1 MKSFKL
7 IFRRAGLP
15 VFLALSALQS
25 WAGTWNA
32 FGPKSYVRPTGSPV
46 TVTDTF
52 SILNPNTTYTLHVQN
67 GGLQDDITDYVSSTI
82 ISVNGVEVIAPNDL
96 NQNTA
101 TLDRAVQL
109 QAGSNT
115 IAVQVRGKPGGQLTV
130 TILGTDNDL
139 PTILATVS
147 PVANAAS
154 WNNTSVTVS
163 FLCDDATSGIASCSA
178 PVTVTTEGA
187 NQVVTGTAVDM
198 AGNVAT
204 RSVALNIDETA
215 PAILPVLSPAANSA
229 GWNNTSVTVNFNCS
243 DALSGVASCSPPT
256 TFSSEGA
263 GQSAT
268 GTATDR
274 AGNSASAT
282 ATVNI
287 DLTPPLISASVS
299 PAPGANGII
308 NATSAVVNFTCSDA
322 LSGVLTCPSPI
333 TTTTTGLQTIS
344 STASDKAGN
353 TANASVQFTL
363 QPFPPLIVTASA
375 TPAPNAAG
383 WNNTPVTVTFQC
395 SGGAPPTSCPGPQT
409 VASDGANQ
417 VITGTATD
425 ALGNS
430 AHASVAINLD
440 QTPPSV
446 SITSPADG
454 SVSPSASISVSG
466 LAGDATSGVATVSC
480 NGTAATLS
488 AGSFSCALQIT
499 QGSLGISVTATD
511 TAGNTVSTGITAN
524 LQPPKLTIS
533 SPAPLDLF
541 NTQSITVTGTIDD
554 PLASVTVNDVPATRN
569 GGTFTADGVVLREGS
584 SVVTASAINAGGAVG
599 TASVNVVLDTT
610 PPIVTID
617 SPSNGAFVTSP
628 QLSVTG
634 MVNDVV
640 PGTVNTAQITVM
652 VNGVRAKVA
661 NRSFMADGILLVP
674 GKNIITAVATDRA
687 GNTTQTDSTV
697 TLLDAGTQQRI
708 LMVSGNNQIGPVG
721 SKLPQPLV
729 VQVVNA
735 SGQALPNVQL
745 NFNVTKSDGQLTA
758 FPQQGRQL
766 TVSTDGNGEAS
777 ASFQLGTRVGAGN
790 NQVEI
795 SSPGFAGVVT
805 FSETSTIGA
814 ASQIHDIAG
823 ESQKGIIGQPLP
835 EPYVVVVFD
844 DGGNPVAGVPVVFT
858 VTQGT
863 GSLEGNPVV
872 TKTSDSDGRASVT
885 LMLGQDAGVNN
896 NVVTAS
902 FEGLAGLPASFVAS
916 GVTPGNPAST
926 TVSGIVLD
934 NANAP
939 LVNVTASIE
948 GTNLRALTNSS
959 GRFTIANAPVGSHTL
974 FIDGSTSTENEPYP
988 FLEFP
993 IVTVAGQ
1000 DNQLPSPIFLPE
1012 LDNDNSKV
1020 VGGDEDVTLVMKG
1033 VPGVSFTVF
1042 AHSATFPDGSKVG
1055 RMSVSQVHSDKV
1067 PMPPPNGTAPQLF
1080 WTVQPPRVKFDPPM
1094 RITIPN
1100 TGGLSPGTVT
1110 EVFCYNHNLEEF
1122 ASGGTARVS
1131 EDGSVIVSDP
1141 GSGVIVSGWGAAPPP
1156 APPKSCPQSCD
1167 DRNACTR
1174 DYCGQDGVC
1183 HHDPLDG
1190 GSCDDRDKCTVND
1203 RCQVGVCKGDR
1214 KTIKAVTVKADGQ
1227 DTVTKKIKE
1236 DIAFTVDAQQE
1247 NCGALKYKWDF
1258 GDGQTST
1265 NQNPT
1270 HQYKEPNKYHVTVE
1284 VTCDTSRKCS
1294 NPTGSI
1300 DVNIIGIKI
1309 ELCNDQTKCDITA
1322 APQMQSIHMKF
1333 SIVGMDPD
1341 PTASTTF
1348 QWNANLQFE
1357 TKDCRGSRALGDPP
1371 PLSGSNT
1378 GGEFDA
1384 PVFSQIRGGSLQVK
1398 ATATVNQVNLT
1409 GDTKEQKATKDLK
1422 IRGTN
1427 PARTDIQGRAGSTDL
1442 QMIACQE
1449 SGQRQFAAAAD
1460 TGASVCAVW
1469 NGIGDGG
1476 VGVMQVTPARSA
1488 DDVWNWQ
1495 SNVDGGIA
1503 TFNYASG
1510 AASRYHNNVVGSAD
1524 WRNAVALVNSQRVA
1538 QNLPTLTSVTLP
1550 NYTAE
1555 QQRFD
1560 TMRCFNGVGNAADRS
1575 LVFFG
1580 AGLHEYRVVISGVTT
1595 VNGVRTPNLSLSI
1608 NEQTRTGAASWE
1620 RVPVTDRSGGDPC
1633 YVDHV
1638 LLQSPSCPS
1647 QVRGTCP

>member
-1 MKSFKL
+1 MNFSRLAFRHVWIPSLL
-7 IFRRAGLP
+7 IL
-15 VFLALSALQS
+15 LSVPS
-25 WAGTWNA
+25 WAATWNA

-52 SILNPNTTYTLHVQN
+52 SIRNPSTTYTLHVQN
-67 GGLQDDITDYVSSTI
+67 GGLQDDVNDFVSSTVI
-82 ISVNGVEVIAPNDL
+82 TVNGVVVVAPNDL
-96 NQNTA
+96 NQQTA
-101 TLDRAVQL
+101 ALDKAVQL

-115 IAVQVRGKPGGQLTV
+115 IAVEVRGKPGGQLAISIV
-130 TILGTDNDL
+130 GTDNDL
-139 PTILATVS
+139 PTIQAAIS
-147 PVANAAS
+147 PAPNAAS
-154 WNNTSVTVS
+154 WNNTAATVTFV
-163 FLCDDATSGIASCSA
+163 CGDATSGIASCSA

-187 NQVVTGTAVDM
+187 AQVVTGTAVDL
-198 AGNVAT
+198 AGNVST
-204 RSVALNIDETA
+204 KSVTLNIDETA
-215 PAILPVLSPAANSA
+215 PAISPVSSPPANSA
-229 GWNNTSVTVNFNCS
+229 GWNNSSVTVNFVCS
-243 DALSGVASCSPPT
+243 DALSGVASCSPAASFT
-256 TFSSEGA
+256 SEGA
-263 GQSAT
+263 GQIASA
-268 GTATDR
+268 TATDR
-274 AGNSASAT
+274 AGNTASTT

-287 DLTPPLISASVS
+287 DLTPPVISASVT

-322 LSGVLTCPSPI
+322 LSGILTCPSPV
-333 TTTTTGLQTIS
+333 TVTTTGLQTIS
-344 STASDKAGN
+344 GTAVDKAGK
-353 TANASVQFTL
+353 TADASIQFTL
-363 QPFPPLIVTASA
+363 QPFPPLHVVASA
-375 TPAPNAAG
+375 SPAPNAAG

-395 SGGAPPTSCPGPQT
+395 SGGAPPVVCPGPQT
-409 VASDGANQ
+409 ISSDGAGQ
-417 VITGTATD
+417 IVTGTATD
-425 ALGNS
+425 SVGSTAQ
-430 AHASVAINLD
+430 ASVTINLD
-440 QTPPSV
+440 QAPPLVSV
-446 SITSPADG
+446 TSPADG
-454 SVSPSASISVSG
+454 SLSPSASVLVSG
-466 LAGDATSGVATVSC
+466 AASDSGSGVATVSC
-480 NGTAATLS
+480 NGTAATFS
-488 AGSFSCALQIT
+488 AGSFSCTLLIT

-511 TAGNTVSTGITAN
+511 VAGNTTSTGITAS
-524 LQPPKLTIS
+524 LQPPNLTIT
-533 SPAPLDLF
+533 SPAPLALF

-554 PLASVTVNDVPATRN
+554 PQATVTVNDVHATRN
-569 GGTFTADGVVLREGS
+569 GGTFTAEGVVLREGS
-584 SVVTASAINAGGAVG
+584 SVVTASATNAGGAVG

-617 SPSNGAFVTSP
+617 SPSDGAVVTSP

-640 PGTVNTAQITVM
+640 PGTVNTAQMTVM

-674 GKNIITAVATDRA
+674 GKNVITAVATDRA
-687 GNTTQTDSTV
+687 GNTSQTDNTV

-708 LMVSGNNQIGPVG
+708 LMVSGNNQSGPVRT
-721 SKLPQPLV
+721 KLPQPLV

-735 SGQALPNVQL
+735 TGQAVPNVQL
-745 NFNVTKSDGQLTA
+745 AFNVIKSDGQLTA
-758 FPQQGRQL
+758 FPQQGRQI

-777 ASFQLGTRVGAGN
+777 ASFQLGTRVGNGN
-790 NQVEI
+790 NQVQV
-795 SSPGFAGVVT
+795 SSPGFAGAVT

-814 ASQIHDIAG
+814 ASQVHDIAG
-823 ESQKGIIGQPLP
+823 ESQKGIIGQPLA
-835 EPYVVVVFD
+835 EPFVVVVFD

-858 VTQGT
+858 VNQGS
-863 GSLEGNPVV
+863 GSLEGNPTV

-885 LMLGQDAGVNN
+885 LTLGQDAGVNN

-916 GVTPGNPAST
+916 GVTPGNPATT

-934 NANAP
+934 NANKP

-948 GTNLRALTNSS
+948 GTNLRALTDSN
-959 GRFTIANAPVGSHTL
+959 GRFTIANAPVGSRTL
-974 FIDGSTSTENEPYP
+974 FIDGSTSTEAEPYP

-993 IVTVAGQ
+993 IVTIAGQ
-1000 DNQLPSPIFLPE
+1000 DNHLSGPIFLPE
-1012 LDNDNSKV
+1012 LDSDNSKV
-1020 VGGDEDVTLVMKG
+1020 VGGDQDVTLSMKG
-1033 VPGVSFTVF
+1033 VPGVLFTVF

-1100 TGGLSPGTVT
+1100 TGGLAPGTVT
-1110 EVFCYNHNLEEF
+1110 EVFCYNHDLEEF

-1156 APPKSCPQSCD
+1156 PPPQTCTGNCD
-1167 DRNACTR
+1167 DRNVCTA
-1174 DYCGQDGVC
+1174 DSCQNGGC
-1183 HHDPLDG
+1183 HHEPLTG
-1190 GSCDDRDKCTVND
+1190 LACDDRDKCTVND
-1203 RCQVGVCKGDR
+1203 RCQVGVCKGSPKR
-1214 KTIKAVTVKADGQ
+1214 ITSVTVKAAGQ
-1227 DTVTKKIKE
+1227 DTVTKKTKE
-1236 DIAFTVDAQQE
+1236 DIPFTVDVQQE
-1247 NCGALKYKWDF
+1247 NCGSLKYKWDF
-1258 GDGQTST
+1258 GDGTTST
-1265 NQNPT
+1265 QQNPT
-1270 HQYKEPNKYHVTVE
+1270 HQYKEPKKYHVTVE
-1284 VTCDTSRKCS
+1284 VTCDASRKCS
-1294 NPTGSI
+1294 TQTGSI
-1300 DVNIIGIKI
+1300 DVNIVGIKI
-1309 ELCNDQTKCDITA
+1309 ELCVDQTKCDITA
-1322 APQMQSIHMKF
+1322 DPQMQSIHMKF
-1333 SIVGMDPD
+1333 SVVGMDPD
-1341 PTASTTF
+1341 PTPSTTF
-1348 QWNANLQFE
+1348 QWNANLKFE

-1371 PLSGSNT
+1371 DLNGSNT

-1427 PARTDIQGRAGSTDL
+1427 PARTAIQGRAGSSDL

-1460 TGASVCAVW
+1460 TGASVCSVW
-1469 NGIGDGG
+1469 NGRGDGG
-1476 VGVMQVTPARSA
+1476 VGVMQITPARSA

-1495 SNVDGGIA
+1495 TNVDGGTA

-1510 AASRYHNNVVGSAD
+1510 AASRYHDNVVGSAD

-1550 NYTAE
+1550 IYTAE

-1560 TMRCFNGVGNAADRS
+1560 TMRCFNGVGNAANRS
-1575 LVFFG
+1575 NVFFG

-1608 NEQTRTGAASWE
+1608 TEQTRTGAASWE
-1620 RVPVTDRSGGDPC
+1620 RVPVTDRRGGDPC

-1647 QVRGTCP
+1647 QVQGTCP